1 MSQRKRL
8 NVSDIMTSQGPILDS
23 IIKETVKVAREMLS
37 DRQMPLFDLASVTP
51 KNGPPSTKFPFVR
64 HLSDDDL
71 AELNLVVQREINGRA
86 P

>member
-1 MSQRKRL
+1 MSS
-8 NVSDIMTSQGPILDS
+8 NGPI
-23 IIKETVKVAREMLS
+23 IKKDEGT
-37 DRQMPLFDLASVTP
+37 QMPLFDLASVTP

-71 AELNLVVQREINGRA
+71 AELNLVVQREITGRA